1 MVRSSDFQTTDIEL
15 AAALMT
21 CGQRPEMIAPG
32 AELVEFHFPNNDK
45 VREIA
50 VQYAAGTLCL
60 EVRKLANS
68 RSWLY
73 RQVREISRSGQG
85 VNHGQN

>member
-1 MVRSSDFQTTDIEL
+1 MTRPSDFKTTDIEL

-21 CGQRPEMIAPG
+21 SGQRPEMIAPG
-32 AELVEFHFPNNDK
+32 AELVEFHFPNNDR
-45 VREIA
+45 VREVA

-73 RQVREISRSGQG
+73 RQVKKAGR
-85 VNHGQN
+85 

>member
-1 MVRSSDFQTTDIEL
+1 MKTRPSDFKTTDIEL

-21 CGQRPEMIAPG
+21 CGQRPEITPG
-32 AELVEFHFPNNDK
+32 AELVEFHFRNDDR

-73 RQVREISRSGQG
+73 RQVKKAGR
-85 VNHGQN
+85 